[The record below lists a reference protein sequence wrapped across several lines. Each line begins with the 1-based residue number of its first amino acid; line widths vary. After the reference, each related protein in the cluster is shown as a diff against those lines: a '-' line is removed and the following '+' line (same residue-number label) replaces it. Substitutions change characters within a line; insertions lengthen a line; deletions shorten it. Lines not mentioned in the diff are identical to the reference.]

1 MKSAKR
7 ILALAVS
14 AVLMLGTFAG
24 CGTKNPA
31 APGSEAASGGES
43 TQSTARDPG
52 TIKQFNA
59 FFAVPGTEINDGNE
73 IQEKIAEITGARVKE
88 TWLTGQSATEAVG
101 MLIAGGEYPDF
112 IDGSDGMKQ
121 LLQAGA
127 LVELDDYIDK
137 YPNIK
142 NYYTKFQWAQLRQG
156 EGGHIYFLPQFGV
169 THLKSTDTI
178 HNDEAFWIQTRV
190 LKWANY
196 PKVETL
202 DQYFDLI
209 ERYLKA
215 NPTMENGTKNIGY
228 TILCDDWRYFCL
240 ENAPEF
246 LDGYPNDGS
255 VIVDPNTQKVIDYNM
270 TPTAKQ
276 YFQKLNEE
284 YKKGI
289 VDPESFTQKY
299 DQYISKLSTGRVL
312 GMIDQ
317 YWDFSS
323 NVNSALW
330 TQKLDQQGCDYVPLP
345 ITIKEGVKNQWH
357 TIADGGWLNIGSGL
371 GISISCKDVEGALQ
385 FVNDILSPEVVTLRN
400 WGIKDQD
407 YNVGSDGLFT
417 RTQEMR
423 DNASDTNYMASHL
436 CSYSYFPNFGGMNL
450 DDKNAATP
458 DHQPQ
463 EFYDGLKQDIK
474 DCFTAYNTKTYCGM
488 IGINTAPGPWYPIY
502 TYSNTLTTST
512 PEGTAWTKMGEVKHK
527 WLPRVCMAKDFETE
541 WNNYVAAYN
550 EVKPQDF
557 IGAMQKELDS
567 RIAFAKENS

>member
-31 APGSEAASGGES
+31 APGSEAASGGGS

-52 TIKQFNA
+52 TIKQFSA
-59 FFAVPGTEINDGNE
+59 FFAVPGSEINDDNE
-73 IQEKIAEITGARVKE
+73 VQQKIADIIGAKVKE
-88 TWLTGQSATEAVG
+88 TWLTGQTASEAIG

-112 IDGSDGMKQ
+112 VEGSDGTKQ
-121 LLQAGA
+121 LLQAGSYVA
-127 LVELDDYIDK
+127 LDDYLDK
-137 YPNIK
+137 YPNLKSFWSDAEWEQIK
-142 NYYTKFQWAQLRQG
+142 AA
-156 EGGHIYFLPQFGV
+156 EGGHIYYVPQFGSV
-169 THLKSTDTI
+169 HGKSTNTI
-178 HNDEAFWIQTRV
+178 HNDEAVWIQTRV

-215 NPTMENGTKNIGY
+215 NPAMQDGTKNIGY
-228 TILCDDWRYFCL
+228 TILCDDWRYFCI

-255 VIVDPNTQKVIDYNM
+255 VIVNPETKKIVDYNT
-270 TPTAKQ
+270 TPTAKV

-317 YWDFSS
+317 WWDFSNS
-323 NVNSALW
+323 VNSSLT
-330 TQKLDQQGCDYVPLP
+330 TQHLDEQGCDYVPLP
-345 ITIKEGVKNQWH
+345 ITIKEGLHNQWH
-357 TIADGGWLNIGSGL
+357 TSGGNTLDVSNGV
-371 GISISCKDVEGALQ
+371 GISTSCKDVEGALQ
-385 FVNDILSPEVVTLRN
+385 FMNDLLSPEVTTLRS
-400 WGIKDQD
+400 WGVKGED
-407 YNVGSDGLFT
+407 YEVDDNGMFY
-417 RTQEMR
+417 RTPEER
-423 DNASDTNYMASHL
+423 EKASDTAYQASHL
-436 CSYSYFPNFGGMNL
+436 CTYSYFPNFEGMNL

-458 DHQPQ
+458 NEQVD
-463 EFYDGLKQDIK
+463 EFFSSLNQDVK
-474 DCFTAYNTKTYCGM
+474 DCFDAYGVKTFVGM
-488 IGINTAPGPWYPIY
+488 IGDNDKPGPWFPMYS
-502 TYSNTLTTST
+502 YSNNLTTST
-512 PEGTAWTKMGEVKHK
+512 PEGMAWTKMGEAKHK
-527 WLPRVCMAKDFETE
+527 WLPRVCMAKDFESE
-541 WNNYVAAYN
+541 WNSYLSAYN
-550 EVKPQDF
+550 ECKPQDF
-557 IGAMQKELDS
+557 LNAMQTELDRRLS
-567 RIAFAKENS
+567 VANGAS